1 MNGETERQ
9 KRDTSRLP
17 HRNTYLF
24 ELDKLDEEYGKNN
37 WEFAGWHRKEF
48 LHRLPSVYYV
58 EVRHVPVIKNRT
70 THTLTSLPMPGVMLS
85 HSPVT
90 ESLLASIYYE
100 KFDLS
105 LPLYRVSKDMKNQ
118 GLILS
123 RQTLSNWVLRFAES
137 NIPLPLVQTL

>member
-1 MNGETERQ
+1 MKPKSINERTLF
-9 KRDTSRLP
+9 R
-17 HRNTYLF
+17 YLF

-100 KFDLS
+100 KASIF
-105 LPLYRVSKDMKNQ
+105 LYRRVTGKTATGGRG
-118 GLILS
+118 GLRELAIL
-123 RQTLSNWVLRFAES
+123 
-137 NIPLPLVQTL
+137 